1 MWMRPFKLPLQSGI
15 IILVSVLDRRR
26 AINSYNAIDY
36 LDWRGD
42 LSFSASPFN
51 EVDAFL
57 CSQIA
62 TADFTSII
70 PEKGEITLSEA
81 FDEYFKIHSVEDSLG
96 VLQSQYVVGM
106 YDKVR
111 HTKRFSSVRLRHQ
124 VNLYNKEKSEQ
135 FSALTMVI
143 PDGSMVIG
151 FRGTDDTIIGWKEDC
166 NLSVYETVPAQKD
179 ALDYLSSEASF
190 DNSSPITICGHSKG
204 GNLSLYSAVKAE
216 KWIRNRIVK
225 AYSFDGPGFRPS
237 FFQSEGYAD
246 IQDRLSTYWSQ
257 NSLVG
262 VLLESAGKVEIVHS
276 RVFGTLAH
284 DGFNWTVMGTSFQR
298 EKRLSDF
305 SLLFEKLTGSFV
317 ENATEEEK
325 ISLFTELFDA
335 LQSSGCTTLTEL
347 TRMNIKDT
355 IKFLH
360 SLNGSRKVKE
370 FIKAMVKALGEEG
383 ARKIGLLGTRDGQ
396 EGKN

>member
-1 MWMRPFKLPLQSGI
+1 M
-15 IILVSVLDRRR
+15 
-26 AINSYNAIDY
+26 
-36 LDWRGD
+36 
-42 LSFSASPFN
+42 
-51 EVDAFL
+51 DAFL

-111 HTKRFSSVRLRHQ
+111 HTERFSSVRLRHQ

-190 DNSSPITICGHSKG
+190 DNSSPIRICGHSKG

-237 FFQSEGYAD
+237 FLQSEGYAD

-383 ARKIGLLGTRDGQ
+383 ARKIGLIGTRDGQ